1 MLYLIAKIQFEYS
14 IFMEQIKTE
23 FTSRLR
29 DAVRQCYELGYHP
42 TRFEQM
48 LDTLGGVNLA
58 KKLVLSGDLQDGLKT
73 LAKLGRLDLSM
84 EAMMQEDKFRLL
96 FTKSELEA
104 ATWRLAQM
112 K

>member
-1 MLYLIAKIQFEYS
+1 
-14 IFMEQIKTE
+14 
-23 FTSRLR
+23 
-29 DAVRQCYELGYHP
+29 
-42 TRFEQM
+42 M

-84 EAMMQEDKFRLL
+84 EAMMQEDKFKLL